1 MDLTA
6 SLLIYLGI
14 VVFSIL
20 IFIKLDIRPISSIV
34 LSLLIGQII
43 LVILTPPTAIDP
55 WKDTDSTS
63 AIYYLIQI
71 ITPII
76 LLVYVVVTAWNDR
89 RIYFKKRI
97 SKIER

>member
-6 SLLIYLGI
+6 ALLIYLGI

-76 LLVYVVVTAWNDR
+76 LLVYVIVTAWNDR
-89 RIYFKKRI
+89 RVYFRKRI
-97 SKIER
+97 TKF

>member
-43 LVILTPPTAIDP
+43 LIILTPPTAIDP

-76 LLVYVVVTAWNDR
+76 LLVYVIVTAWNDR
-89 RIYFKKRI
+89 RIYFRKRI
-97 SKIER
+97 SKF